1 MDSTRLHAKLHR
13 SDSIRLLE
21 LTRPGPDDPIQGRLF
36 QSRLDDAPEY
46 SALSYVWGDAS
57 PSDPMLQ
64 VNNSQLRIR
73 KSLFQALE
81 QLLSHVTAMV
91 VWIDQICIDQ
101 ENDVE
106 REQQVKFMS
115 RIFIQAQRVICWL
128 GLHENDSDYA
138 FDLLHTLAPN
148 TADPKDSTDWEKAT
162 NKLWTAGFLNDL
174 SDLFDP
180 TKVPFFVVA
189 ALANRPWFSRL
200 WIVQEVALASEL
212 EFRCG
217 GSTIRG
223 TTFFTAMQALSSI
236 VHDPP
241 MPWLL
246 KPFRHSIR
254 LGQLRAQVKAGMP
267 CSFPHLAQ
275 TLSTWGCKRSHDRL
289 NALFGLVSRNNPVHT
304 WFLPTYSITSPEL
317 YLKFAKGYIQ
327 QKGNLDILHF
337 AGCGDVE
344 AHSLSKAYDTIILE
358 PGPPADDVPS
368 WVPDWRVQSRPITLL
383 PYPGD
388 NVRAQFSATV
398 SSADYY
404 LNEGSQTLRVRA
416 LLVDEIT
423 ACGPPYYTSLCR
435 RLQITEHD
443 IFGLWFNLAKD
454 IVKCDGFESMF
465 ASTLVMGAKV
475 ILTEHGALNVQPE
488 EVLRIFRHWAERN
501 LNEMIPHSIED
512 SDDLSEGSARFGYLA
527 EEVCRN
533 RTLFV
538 TKSGRLGLGSTH
550 VSPGASIYLIHGL
563 RTPFVVHTKSNNTH
577 TLRGECYVHGL
588 MDQQAST
595 SDLDV
600 YLNFT

>member
-1 MDSTRLHAKLHR
+1 M
-13 SDSIRLLE
+13 
-21 LTRPGPDDPIQGRLF
+21 QGRLF
-36 QSRLDDAPEY
+36 QTRLEDTPEY
-46 SALSYVWGDAS
+46 SALSYVWGGAS

-64 VNNSQLRIR
+64 VNCSQLKIR
-73 KSLFQALE
+73 RSLFQALE
-81 QLLSHVTAMV
+81 QILSHVTTMV
-91 VWIDQICIDQ
+91 LWIDQICIDQ

-106 REQQVKFMS
+106 REQQVKLMS
-115 RIFIQAQRVICWL
+115 GIFIQAQRVICWL
-128 GLHENDSDYA
+128 GIHEKDSDYA
-138 FDLLHTLAPN
+138 FDLLHALVPN
-148 TADPKDSTDWEKAT
+148 TTDPKASMDWKKSTD
-162 NKLWTAGFLNDL
+162 KLLAAGFLNDL
-174 SDLFDP
+174 FDLFDP
-180 TKVPFFVVA
+180 SKIPFAAVA

-223 TTFFTAMQALSSI
+223 TTFFTAMQALSSG

-241 MPWLL
+241 APWLL
-246 KPFRHSIR
+246 KPFRHAII
-254 LGQLRAQVKAGMP
+254 LDQLRAK
-267 CSFPHLAQ
+267 
-275 TLSTWGCKRSHDRL
+275 TLSTWDCKKSHDRL
-289 NALFGLVSRNNPVHT
+289 NALFGLVARNSPVHT
-304 WFLPTYSITSPEL
+304 WFLPSYSITSPEL
-317 YLKFAKGYIQ
+317 YSTFAKGYIQ
-327 QKGNLDILHF
+327 QRRNLDILHF
-337 AGCGDVE
+337 AGCGDVG
-344 AHSLSKAYDTIILE
+344 AYSLSKAYDSVIVEL
-358 PGPPADDVPS
+358 GRPADDVPS

-383 PYPGD
+383 PDVTAGD
-388 NVRAQFSATV
+388 NSGAQFLATV

-404 LNEGSQTLRVRA
+404 LNEASQTLRVRA

-423 ACGPPYYTSLCR
+423 HV
-435 RLQITEHD
+435 QITEHD

-454 IVKCDGFESMF
+454 TIECDGFESMF

-475 ILTEHGALNVQPE
+475 TPTENGALNVQPE
-488 EVLRIFRHWAERN
+488 EVLDIFRHWAERN
-501 LNEMIPHSIED
+501 LNETRTRSIED
-512 SDDLSEGSARFGYLA
+512 SYDLSEGSARFGYLA

-563 RTPFVVHTKSNNTH
+563 KTPFVVHTTSDEQH
-577 TLRGECYVHGL
+577 ILRGECYVHGL